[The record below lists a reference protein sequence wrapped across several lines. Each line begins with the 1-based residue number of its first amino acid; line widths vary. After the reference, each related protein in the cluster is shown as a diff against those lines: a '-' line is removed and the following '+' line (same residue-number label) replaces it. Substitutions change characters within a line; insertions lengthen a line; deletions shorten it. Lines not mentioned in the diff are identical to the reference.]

1 MTKEDKRG
9 YCTLCRSRCGTV
21 NVVANDALIE
31 VRPDTSHPTGKA
43 MCMKG
48 KSAPELVH
56 SADRLLYPMRR
67 TNPKTDADPGWQRI
81 SWDEALSEVARRML
95 QARHDGGAE
104 SVAFAV
110 TTPSGTPLSDS
121 IDWIERFIRLFGS
134 PNTCYATEICN
145 WHKDYAHA
153 FTFGCG
159 MPTADYRNA
168 NLIVL
173 WGHNPTNTWLA
184 QAEAIGAGRAA
195 GAKLLV
201 VDPRETALAGQADQ
215 WLRVRPGTDAVLAMA
230 IANLLIEA
238 NAFDLAF
245 VRQWTNGPLLVRN
258 DNGRLLRGRDVGLA
272 DGEACLVW
280 DACAGQVRPSSALA
294 GRDFEQV
301 ALRGTFEVGNANR
314 PGPPPS
320 PAGPPS
326 TCTQANAPAI
336 RRTLPRHSPGWRR
349 RRSATRPAC
358 SARLSAWPITRGPA
372 SASMT
377 MRPRRTGRLPA
388 STP

>member
-1 MTKEDKRG
+1 MTTMIQEDKRG

-21 NVVANDALIE
+21 NVVANDALIA
-31 VRPDTSHPTGKA
+31 VHPDAAHPTGKA

-56 SADRLLYPMRR
+56 SADRVLYPMRR
-67 TNPKTDADPGWQRI
+67 TTPKTDADPGWQRI
-81 SWDEALSEVARRML
+81 SWEEALAEVAQRLL
-95 QARHDGGAE
+95 QARREGGAE

-121 IDWIERFIRLFGS
+121 IDWIERLIRLFGS

-168 NLIVL
+168 ELIVL
-173 WGHNPTNTWLA
+173 WGHNPTNTWLS

-201 VDPRETALAGQADQ
+201 VDPRQTALAGQAEQ

-245 VRQWTNGPLLVRN
+245 VQQWTNGPLLVRS
-258 DNGRLLRGRDVGLA
+258 DNGRFLRGRDLGLA
-272 DGEACLVW
+272 DGDAYLVW
-280 DACAGQVRPSSALA
+280 DAHA
-294 GRDFEQV
+294 GR
-301 ALRGTFEVGNANR
+301 
-314 PGPPPS
+314 
-320 PAGPPS
+320 
-326 TCTQANAPAI
+326 APAVVGAGRAGFRACRAKRHI
-336 RRTLPRHSPGWRR
+336 RSGPGHGHARLPTRLRPVCRRMRPLPRG
-349 RRSATRPAC
+349 RSRAAHLGGAGGYPPC
-358 SARLSAWPITRGPA
+358 GKPVRLGQTRGLSRLVRRWPA
-372 SASMT
+372 
-377 MRPRRTGRLPA
+377 
-388 STP
+388 